1 MLTVS
6 PRSFVFV
13 RGAPVRTFVLTL
25 ATGEIFRI
33 TRDVPQMQVEWLSHE
48 PGSLGVLVRNGA
60 VVTVGILAAEHE
72 RHERCRRAIAAC
84 AECAPLLRE
93 WTPEEMRRRDDVLAA
108 LKGS

>member
-1 MLTVS
+1 MLTMA
-6 PRSFVFV
+6 PRAFAVV

-25 ATGEIFRI
+25 ASGEVRRVV
-33 TRDVPQMQVEWLSHE
+33 RDVPQMQVEWLSRE
-48 PGSLGVLVRNGA
+48 PGSLGVLLRNGG
-60 VVTVGILAAEHE
+60 VVAIGILRVEHE

-93 WTPEEMRRRDDVLAA
+93 WTAEEMSRRADVLAA